1 MANESV
7 KAELASMID
16 EFQQQMRV
24 LGEMQQKRAQLM
36 ATGYALQKRVT
47 VVVNADGTVIETRF
61 DEDLEG
67 LPLHE
72 LSKAVTEAAQAA
84 ATELA
89 RKTAELTNPIQ
100 ERRGRMPKMSDLIEG
115 LPDLTDRIPEPIP
128 ASTAPPN
135 SPERQQHSDPI
146 MTFTDVEYLDDIT
159 PGRIRADDW

>member
-1 MANESV
+1 MANESA

-47 VVVNADGTVIETRF
+47 VVVNADGTVIETRL
-61 DEDLEG
+61 DPDLEDLP
-67 LPLHE
+67 LPE
-72 LSKAVTEAAQAA
+72 LGKAITEAAQAA

-89 RKTAELTNPIQ
+89 HKSSELLSPIQ

-115 LPDLTDRIPEPIP
+115 MPDLTERIPEPIP

-135 SPERQQHSDPI
+135 SPERQATEPA
-146 MTFTDVEYLDDIT
+146 MTFTDVEELDDIT

>member
-1 MANESV
+1 
-7 KAELASMID
+7 MID

-24 LGEMQQKRAQLM
+24 LGETQQKRAQLM

-47 VVVNADGTVIETRF
+47 VVVNADGTVIETKF

-67 LPLHE
+67 FSLPE

-89 RKTAELTNPIQ
+89 RKSSELTAPFQ

-115 LPDLTDRIPEPIP
+115 LPDLTKRIPEAIP

-135 SPERQQHSDPI
+135 SPERQQHGDHV
-146 MTFTDVEYLDDIT
+146 MTFTDVEDLDDIT

>member
-1 MANESV
+1 MANESA

-16 EFQQQMRV
+16 EFQQQMLV

-47 VVVNADGTVIETRF
+47 VVVNADGTVIETKL
-61 DEDLEG
+61 DDDLEDLS
-67 LPLHE
+67 LYE
-72 LSKAVTEAAQAA
+72 LGKAVTEAAQAA
-84 ATELA
+84 ANELA
-89 RKTAELTNPIQ
+89 RKSAELMNPIQ

-115 LPDLTDRIPEPIP
+115 LPDLTARIPEPIP

-135 SPERQQHSDPI
+135 SPERQERNESV
-146 MTFTDVEYLDDIT
+146 MTFTDVEDLDDIT

>member
-1 MANESV
+1 MANESA

-24 LGEMQQKRAQLM
+24 LGDMQQKRAQLM

-47 VVVNADGTVIETRF
+47 VVVNADGTVIETRL
-61 DEDLEG
+61 DPDLEDL
-67 LPLHE
+67 PLLE
-72 LSKAVTEAAQAA
+72 LAKAITEAAQAA

-89 RKTAELTNPIQ
+89 RKSSELLSPIQ

-115 LPDLTDRIPEPIP
+115 MPDLTERIPEPIP

-135 SPERQQHSDPI
+135 SPERQENNQPL
-146 MTFTDVEYLDDIT
+146 MTFTDVEELDDIT

>member
-1 MANESV
+1 MANESA

-24 LGEMQQKRAQLM
+24 LGEIQQKRAQLM

-47 VVVNADGTVIETRF
+47 VVVNADGTVIETKF
-61 DEDLEG
+61 DDELEG
-67 LPLHE
+67 LALYE

-89 RKTAELTNPIQ
+89 GKSAELTNPIQ

-135 SPERQQHSDPI
+135 SPERQQHNDPV
-146 MTFTDVEYLDDIT
+146 MTFTDVEDLDDIT